1 MKIGEAAKE
10 TGLSISNIRFYEK
23 KGLLEP
29 EREAE
34 SRYRNYTQ
42 EDILRLKKIIVF
54 RKMDLSVE
62 QIDAML
68 KGRADAREVLKNQEQ
83 ELFEKMKELE
93 GALEL
98 CRVLEKEASPL
109 DMEPEKYLN
118 YIAQE
123 EQKGK
128 KFSKAEELL
137 DSMLESAEA
146 LSGGQTLYLLGRP
159 AAVFIYKSGELLEGS
174 GILKQGCYQISCE
187 IHFGILYP
195 YFGEQWAKE

>member
-42 EDILRLKKIIVF
+42 EDILRIKKIIVF

-98 CRVLEKEASPL
+98 CRVLEKETSPL

-137 DSMLESAEA
+137 DSMLGTHAWIGKYLNLA
-146 LSGGQTLYLLGRP
+146 LWLVFFGV
-159 AAVFIYKSGELLEGS
+159 AVFSLVTGEYSARHYIFWGGLLLFLFIRVVS
-174 GILKQGCYQISCE
+174 YWKDQVS
-187 IHFGILYP
+187 
-195 YFGEQWAKE
+195 

>member
-42 EDILRLKKIIVF
+42 EDILRIKKIIVF

-98 CRVLEKEASPL
+98 CRVLEKETSPL

-146 LSGGQTLYLLGRP
+146 LSGGQQSVGFWTAVLGTHAWIGKYLNL
-159 AAVFIYKSGELLEGS
+159 ALWLVFFCRILRVEFFSG
-174 GILKQGCYQISCE
+174 
-187 IHFGILYP
+187 
-195 YFGEQWAKE
+195 

>member
-42 EDILRLKKIIVF
+42 EDILRIKKIIVF

-68 KGRADAREVLKNQEQ
+68 KGRADAREVLKIRSRN
-83 ELFEKMKELE
+83 
-93 GALEL
+93 
-98 CRVLEKEASPL
+98 
-109 DMEPEKYLN
+109 
-118 YIAQE
+118 
-123 EQKGK
+123 
-128 KFSKAEELL
+128 FSK
-137 DSMLESAEA
+137 
-146 LSGGQTLYLLGRP
+146 
-159 AAVFIYKSGELLEGS
+159 K
-174 GILKQGCYQISCE
+174 
-187 IHFGILYP
+187 
-195 YFGEQWAKE
+195 